1 MVAGRA
7 GDRVAKVNDDV
18 VARLPS
24 VDPAE
29 AHRPHPTTLSPEL
42 LAGLLADGDDE
53 LAAWVLRDALTDRPR
68 AEVYDGLLRDAMTL
82 VGERWATGQWTVAEE
97 HLASQTLLRA
107 LDAVRPNLG
116 PERRVGPL
124 AVLAGV
130 AGEHHMIGLVCL
142 DHVLQETGWTVADL
156 GADVPTD
163 DLAGFV
169 GRNEVA
175 LVALAAS
182 DPARALGRRRGRRGR
197 PRRATGRA
205 TTAGHRRWSGGRR
218 PGGAWPVSMSSSP
231 ASRWSRPGPSHARWP
246 ASTGLSDRGSD
257 RDGLAVLAEDGP
269 EHAADLAERGVGGG
283 AVDERWHEVRLRR
296 AGSGGQRAKPG
307 AAPPRPPDRLARAGS
322 ARAGRAAS
330 GATPRRPGGAGSRG
344 PRRDRRSG

>member
-1 MVAGRA
+1 MVPARV

-18 VARLPS
+18 VARLPA

-53 LAAWVLRDALTDRPR
+53 LAAWVLRDALSDRPR
-68 AEVYDGLLRDAMTL
+68 AEVYDGLLREAMIL
-82 VGERWATGQWTVAEE
+82 VGERWANGQWSVAEE

-163 DLAGFV
+163 DLARFV

-182 DPARALGRRRGRRGR
+182 DPTRAPVVAEAAAAARAAR
-197 PRRATGRA
+197 PVEPRLPVIV
-205 TTAGHRRWSGGRR
+205 GGRVAADPAVR
-218 PGGAWPVSMSSSP
+218 ARLDVEFAGESLVEAGAFARSLVASP
-231 ASRWSRPGPSHARWP
+231 A
-246 ASTGLSDRGSD
+246 
-257 RDGLAVLAEDGP
+257 
-269 EHAADLAERGVGGG
+269 
-283 AVDERWHEVRLRR
+283 
-296 AGSGGQRAKPG
+296 
-307 AAPPRPPDRLARAGS
+307 
-322 ARAGRAAS
+322 
-330 GATPRRPGGAGSRG
+330 
-344 PRRDRRSG
+344 

>member
-1 MVAGRA
+1 MVAGRP

-29 AHRPHPTTLSPEL
+29 ARRPHPTTLSPEL

-82 VGERWATGQWTVAEE
+82 VGERWASGRWTVAEE

-107 LDAVRPNLG
+107 LDAVRPRLG
-116 PERRVGPL
+116 PERRAGPL

-142 DHVLQETGWTVADL
+142 DHVLQEAGWTVADL
-156 GADVPTD
+156 GADVPTE
-163 DLAGFV
+163 DLARFV
-169 GRNEVA
+169 ARNEVT

-182 DPARALGRRRGRRGR
+182 DPVRAPVVAEAVAAARAARPVEPRLPVIVGGRVTADPTVVAGLDVEFAGGSLAAAGAFARALA
-197 PRRATGRA
+197 AT
-205 TTAGHRRWSGGRR
+205 
-218 PGGAWPVSMSSSP
+218 
-231 ASRWSRPGPSHARWP
+231 AS
-246 ASTGLSDRGSD
+246 
-257 RDGLAVLAEDGP
+257 
-269 EHAADLAERGVGGG
+269 
-283 AVDERWHEVRLRR
+283 
-296 AGSGGQRAKPG
+296 
-307 AAPPRPPDRLARAGS
+307 
-322 ARAGRAAS
+322 
-330 GATPRRPGGAGSRG
+330 
-344 PRRDRRSG
+344 